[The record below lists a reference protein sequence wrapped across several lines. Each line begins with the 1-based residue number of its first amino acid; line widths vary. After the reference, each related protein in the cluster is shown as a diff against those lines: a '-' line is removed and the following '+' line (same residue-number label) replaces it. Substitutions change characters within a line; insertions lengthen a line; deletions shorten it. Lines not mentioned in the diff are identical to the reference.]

1 MDKKKKRKNKRRE
14 PKHKLEARQFSYFVN
29 LLVALPVDEFAGVAR
44 ILKVR
49 LLDKNEDKT
58 EDGTEP
64 PLRDFVE
71 IFEEMLD
78 EFLRLT
84 PTQRHNLIWIME
96 AALSEEGNE
105 LHADSKYKHLPMS
118 LTMRP
123 IVELN
128 ENAEVIEDATTSTS
142 TD

>member
-1 MDKKKKRKNKRRE
+1 
-14 PKHKLEARQFSYFVN
+14 VN

-71 IFEEMLD
+71 IFEEILD
-78 EFLRLT
+78 EFFAAYTHST
-84 PTQRHNLIWIME
+84 P
-96 AALSEEGNE
+96 
-105 LHADSKYKHLPMS
+105 
-118 LTMRP
+118 
-123 IVELN
+123 
-128 ENAEVIEDATTSTS
+128 
-142 TD
+142 